1 MIISIEDF
9 LSSNNKFS
17 FPLVPTGKS
26 NTVEDFY
33 KDCIS
38 LVLPK
43 NVKTIIEWHN
53 LLRKYI
59 YDPEAILL
67 SRLYESRKINGIWDT
82 RRGMLTRMQDGFS
95 FAFASNFFARIIY
108 TMAFYDFVPEYE
120 DFKDMFKNRKFSLFS
135 FMGKTE
141 GEKNYAAFIN
151 PSYNP
156 RFYTQNWY
164 LAHIIPV
171 NGESFYRFE
180 NKNINDI
187 FTPGSIND
195 WKVNS
200 SGYYERFLDYSLS
213 EDDKKI
219 ARAHFLRF
227 IDPINYFLVP
237 NANHVTIS
245 KIGEMPSIINYMRKR
260 ASNLYLDVYDDFL
273 KLAMSNPQLNAR
285 ESCDLLGKHKLM
297 NLEYSSE
304 NLSDNCEKSIP
315 PKNKLKKKGI
325 IVKINP
331 TQNAPLEITSNP
343 LINELKKY
351 KTGTID
357 KGFSEIE
364 FSYNNDFIS
373 TICFNHSNKWLG
385 KANDSDMEK
394 MWSIIYLL
402 KKDFSELNNW
412 KHICN
417 TFDLSITEV
426 KKGKNQGCYGIRIRG
441 MKKKPNE
448 TIIRMLLDY
457 IFEDSHA

>member
-1 MIISIEDF
+1 MVSSIEEF
-9 LSSNNKFS
+9 LSSKNKFI
-17 FPLVPTGKS
+17 FPAVPTGKS
-26 NTVEDFY
+26 NTVEEFY

-43 NVKTIIEWHN
+43 NVKTVIRWHN
-53 LLRKYI
+53 LLKKYI
-59 YDPEAILL
+59 YDDEAILL

-141 GEKNYAAFIN
+141 VEKKYAAFIN

-171 NGESFYRFE
+171 NDESFYRFE

-200 SGYYERFLDYSLS
+200 SGYYERFLDYTLT

-219 ARAHFLRF
+219 ARAHFVRF

-245 KIGEMPSIINYMRKR
+245 KIGEAPAIINYMRKR
-260 ASNLYLDVYDDFL
+260 ASNLYQDVYDDFL
-273 KLAMSNPQLNAR
+273 KLAMSNPQLNPN
-285 ESCDLLGKHKLM
+285 ESYDLLGKQKLI
-297 NLEYSSE
+297 NLEYSTE
-304 NLSDNCEKSIP
+304 NLSTNYDKYNL
-315 PKNKLKKKGI
+315 PKAMPKKKKVI
-325 IVKINP
+325 KNLD
-331 TQNAPLEITSNP
+331 QNTPLEFPSNAFMC
-343 LINELKKY
+343 ELNNY
-351 KTGTID
+351 RLGSID
-357 KGFSEIE
+357 KGFSETE
-364 FSYNNDFIS
+364 FSYNNDYIS

-385 KANDSDMEK
+385 KPNASEMEK
-394 MWSIIYLL
+394 MWSIIFQP

-412 KHICN
+412 KHLCN
-417 TFDLSITEV
+417 AFGFSITEV
-426 KKGKNQGCYGIRIRG
+426 NKGKNQGCYGIRIRG

-457 IFEDSHA
+457 IFEESHA